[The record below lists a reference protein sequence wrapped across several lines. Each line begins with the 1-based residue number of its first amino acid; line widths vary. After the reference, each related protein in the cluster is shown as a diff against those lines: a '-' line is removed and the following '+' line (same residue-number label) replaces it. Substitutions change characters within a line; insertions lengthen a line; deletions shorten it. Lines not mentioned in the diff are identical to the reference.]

1 MPFTKQLNKDFYIKD
16 NRIHLSDEY
25 YNKNKKYFKKITGS
39 RFASILR
46 LNQYTSPVQA
56 WCTIVNIYK
65 EDMDPT
71 LANVGNC
78 IEPKVRDYVSN
89 LTNIKFKT
97 YIPSQINW
105 NVFEDDTN

>member
-46 LNQYTSPVQA
+46 LNQYVSPVQA
-56 WCTIVNIYK
+56 
-65 EDMDPT
+65 
-71 LANVGNC
+71 
-78 IEPKVRDYVSN
+78 
-89 LTNIKFKT
+89 
-97 YIPSQINW
+97 
-105 NVFEDDTN
+105 